1 MLADV
6 ITYLPNDILVKI
18 DRAAMSAS
26 LETRAP
32 FLTTEYLHWPGKS
45 LDLKL
50 REGVGKWCL
59 RQLLY
64 RYVPRSLVDRPKAG
78 FATPIGPWLR
88 GPCVLGLD
96 LLDPNLIRRQ
106 GWLQADNVQR
116 LWQSHLSGSDNSSQL
131 WNILMWQSGVR
142 IGHPDFI

>member
-32 FLTTEYLHWPGKS
+32 FLDHRVSTLAWQIP

-88 GPCVLGLD
+88 GPLRTWASD

-131 WNILMWQSGVR
+131 WNILMWQSWLNE
-142 IGHPDFI
+142 